1 MGETTLMSP
10 WGKYPV
16 YRDIARFEYGRL
28 LWRNPSVRQ
37 QLLAHWNNPEH
48 PYKQRF
54 LSNQALI
61 EEALGSQSSEEELDE
76 TFRKRNLSLRVIA
89 REIPPVFG
97 SI

>member
-1 MGETTLMSP
+1 MSP

-16 YRDIARFEYGRL
+16 YRDIARFEYVRL

-37 QLLAHWNNPEH
+37 RLLAHWNNPEH

-54 LSNQALI
+54 IANQALI
-61 EEALGSQSSEEELDE
+61 EEALGSQASAEELDA
-76 TFRKRNLSLRVIA
+76 TFRKRNLSLRVVA

>member
-1 MGETTLMSP
+1 MSP

-28 LWRNPSVRQ
+28 LWRNPSARQ
-37 QLLAHWNNPEH
+37 RLLAHWCNPAH
-48 PYKQRF
+48 PYQPRF
-54 LSNQALI
+54 LANQTLI
-61 EEALGSQSSEEELDE
+61 AEMLGSEFSEEVLDE
-76 TFRKRNLSLRVIA
+76 QFRKRNLSLRVVA